1 MMVRAFKNYSYM
13 VQQIYKDEKNT
24 RIIILEMN
32 FPYEL
37 MIIFPKNSNP
47 QKLNE
52 LEEIAK
58 SFRIIPVSERIV
70 YSYEIINDPSG
81 MPAMFIAVP
90 ENWKLS
96 GSAIKSGPA
105 SWSVHYHLTCPY
117 GTFLRMDNLS
127 VEASGVMNNAQ
138 SVIKINGNS
147 NMVFGKDNEKPSGVP
162 PNVNAN
168 SLFLKAVKNDTIRY
182 GFA

>member
-1 MMVRAFKNYSYM
+1 MDLWLEHF
-13 VQQIYKDEKNT
+13 YKDEKNT

-47 QKLNE
+47 QKLDE

-70 YSYEIINDPSG
+70 YSYEIINDPPD

-96 GSAIKSGPA
+96 GSAIKSGN
-105 SWSVHYHLTCPY
+105 SILVCS
-117 GTFLRMDNLS
+117 LS
-127 VEASGVMNNAQ
+127 FNFPLWN
-138 SVIKINGNS
+138 IFKNG
-147 NMVFGKDNEKPSGVP
+147 
-162 PNVNAN
+162 
-168 SLFLKAVKNDTIRY
+168 
-182 GFA
+182 